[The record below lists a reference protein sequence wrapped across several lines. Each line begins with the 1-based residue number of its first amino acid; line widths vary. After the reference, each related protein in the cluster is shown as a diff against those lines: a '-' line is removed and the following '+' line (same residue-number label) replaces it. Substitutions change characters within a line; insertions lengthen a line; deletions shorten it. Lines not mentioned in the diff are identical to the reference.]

1 MYTLN
6 NQLLTWAVYR
16 SLDDAT
22 GAPYSAKTHR
32 LTATER
38 LNKWRA
44 SDPRDDALLTLIQR
58 IYRCNLSQHQPNE
71 PWVTLSGKQIMK
83 SYKMPTADIVNKLVG
98 ACDSGLC
105 GLRNRSA
112 LFLAWDIIWSVERR
126 DLKSICE
133 IQVSD
138 LNQYQLSDAT
148 RNTVQMW
155 LKAASIK
162 SGRVLCEISDDGEVL
177 VNDMLSPEALK
188 SIETHL
194 VVQTNLGCWNPQ
206 LWVDWDNDEPDTI
219 IDIQTGKKK
228 QKKPDIEGM
237 SLVAIVRQ
245 LMANS
250 EPPCLPRRLL

>member
-1 MYTLN
+1 
-6 NQLLTWAVYR
+6 LL
-16 SLDDAT
+16 
-22 GAPYSAKTHR
+22 
-32 LTATER
+32 
-38 LNKWRA
+38 
-44 SDPRDDALLTLIQR
+44 
-58 IYRCNLSQHQPNE
+58 
-71 PWVTLSGKQIMK
+71 
-83 SYKMPTADIVNKLVG
+83 
-98 ACDSGLC
+98 
-105 GLRNRSA
+105 
-112 LFLAWDIIWSVERR
+112 LAWDIIWSVERR